1 LSPGGAPARL
11 RVRVQ
16 PRSSKGEIARER
28 DGVLVVRLAAPPVEG
43 RANEELCRLIARW
56 LSVGKGSVEVV
67 RGARSR
73 EKLVQIRGLTQE
85 EVRDALDDLL

>member
-1 LSPGGAPARL
+1 VSPDGGPARL

-16 PRSSKGEIARER
+16 PRSSTSEIARER

-56 LSVGKGSVEVV
+56 LRVGKGSVEVV
-67 RGARSR
+67 RGGRSR
-73 EKLVQIRGLTQE
+73 EKLVQVRGLTQE
-85 EVRDALDDLL
+85 ALRDAIDDLL